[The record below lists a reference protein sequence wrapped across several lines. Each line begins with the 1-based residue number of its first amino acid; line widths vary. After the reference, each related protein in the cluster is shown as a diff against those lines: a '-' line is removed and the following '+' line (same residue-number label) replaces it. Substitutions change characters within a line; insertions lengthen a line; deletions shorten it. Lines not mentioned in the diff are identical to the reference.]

1 MSFLAAMPHR
11 IKMNAQPGFRSSF
24 IHEPKPS

>member
-11 IKMNAQPGFRSSF
+11 IQINAESGFRASV
-24 IHEPKPS
+24 IHEPRAS